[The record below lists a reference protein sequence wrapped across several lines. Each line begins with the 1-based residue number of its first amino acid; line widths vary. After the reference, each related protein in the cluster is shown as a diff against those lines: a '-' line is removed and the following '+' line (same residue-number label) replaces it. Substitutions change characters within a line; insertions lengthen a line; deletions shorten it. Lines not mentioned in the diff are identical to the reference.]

1 MEIKSLKNKKNVTM
15 VDVAKAVLDEYEDVM
30 HFNDIL
36 DVVAEYM
43 KFSDQDIERYMPT
56 FYSDLN
62 TEGSFISVGN
72 NTWGLREW
80 YPIDSI
86 NEAVTVRNNEDD
98 LNPHIAPEGYTDLF
112 DEPEEDTT
120 KVISNVKLDEEDL
133 DYEEEEDK
141 TAEEIQEYEDELSE
155 LEVDEDEDFDD
166 ELEYDEDED
175 DDELDVED

>member
-1 MEIKSLKNKKNVTM
+1 MEIKSLKNEKNVTM
-15 VDVAKAVLDEYEDVM
+15 IDVAKAVLDEYKDVM

-43 KFSDQDIERYMPT
+43 EFSDADIERYMAT
-56 FYSDLN
+56 FYADLN

-86 NEAVTVRNNEDD
+86 NEAVTVKNNEDD

-112 DEPEEDTT
+112 EDQDEDATP
-120 KVISNVKLDEEDL
+120 VISKVKLDDEDL
-133 DYEEEEDK
+133 DYEEDEDK
-141 TAEEIQEYEDELSE
+141 TVEEIQEYEDELSE

-166 ELEYDEDED
+166 ELEYDDEDED
-175 DDELDVED
+175 DLDIED

>member
-1 MEIKSLKNKKNVTM
+1 MEIKSLKNTKNVTM

-43 KFSDQDIERYMPT
+43 NFSAQDIERYMPT

-86 NEAVTVRNNEDD
+86 NEAVTVKNNEDD

-112 DEPEEDTT
+112 GEPEEDTT

-133 DYEEEEDK
+133 DFEEDEDK

-166 ELEYDEDED
+166 ELEYDEDDE
-175 DDELDVED
+175 DELDIED